1 MMQDGQEIQ
10 ERLARFREELKQSG
24 VKATHQRLEIFREVI
39 RSGEHPDVESVYR
52 GVRQRIPS
60 VSLDTVYRTLWLLL
74 ERGLIATLGSS
85 QNRVRFDGNIRP
97 HHHFICKKCSRVF
110 DFTSR
115 EFDELIVP
123 SEVKAWGS
131 VERTHVEFKGL
142 CARCREKQ
150 GASFHKNQFRR
161 RRFRYD

>member
-1 MMQDGQEIQ
+1 MQARQEIKQ
-10 ERLARFREELKQSG
+10 RLARFKEELKQSG

-39 RSGEHPDVESVYR
+39 RSGEHPDVETVYR
-52 GVRQRIPS
+52 GVRRRIPS
-60 VSLDTVYRTLWLLL
+60 VSLDTVYRTLWLFLQ
-74 ERGLIATLGSS
+74 RGLIDTLGPS
-85 QNRVRFDGNIRP
+85 QNRLRFDGNIRP

-123 SEVKAWGS
+123 SEVKDWGS

-142 CARCREKQ
+142 CAQCREKQ
-150 GASFHKNQFRR
+150 GDQSPKNKF
-161 RRFRYD
+161 